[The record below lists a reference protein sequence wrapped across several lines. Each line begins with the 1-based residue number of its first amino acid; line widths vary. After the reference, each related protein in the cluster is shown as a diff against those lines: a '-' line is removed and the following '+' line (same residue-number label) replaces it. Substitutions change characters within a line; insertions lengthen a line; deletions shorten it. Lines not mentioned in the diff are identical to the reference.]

1 MGEFR
6 KQHYVPQTY
15 LRRFTADRENLYVFD
30 KLHQDPSRRIRRSSV
45 RHIAHENDF
54 YDIAT
59 EVLEPAA
66 RPGHNE
72 KMIEKVLGPIDA
84 QLGSEVEHL
93 VTTVGKAPIDPNRR
107 VVLARAMGIQ
117 ALRTRDM
124 RDTIVEFYQQG
135 YEALFRDLT
144 ERNWPGEGD
153 LAPGVQ
159 MKPEYIPVYHAI
171 FMFESG
177 IKTVGKAFFSYT
189 WVVGVNKT
197 QQPLYTSDQ
206 PVVRLAHIDE
216 PGLSNEG
223 FVSPGIEV
231 AFPLDSNHL
240 LIMRDREAPGGERTN
255 DGSVEE
261 MDDARVEF
269 YNRMQVEQSR
279 RQVYCREDAF
289 TLASQMCAANPD
301 LTAPTGRKVTIEV
314 VPTDDPLRSLMI
326 ANVRATR
333 RKK

>member
-1 MGEFR
+1 
-6 KQHYVPQTY
+6 
-15 LRRFTADRENLYVFD
+15 
-30 KLHQDPSRRIRRSSV
+30 
-45 RHIAHENDF
+45 
-54 YDIAT
+54 
-59 EVLEPAA
+59 
-66 RPGHNE
+66 
-72 KMIEKVLGPIDA
+72 MIEKMLGPIDA

-107 VVLARAMGIQ
+107 VVLARALGIQ

-171 FMFESG
+171 FMFESS
-177 IKTVGKAFFSYT
+177 IKTVGKAFFSDT

-216 PGLSNEG
+216 PSLSNEG

-240 LIMRDREAPGGERTN
+240 LITRDREAPGGERTN

-261 MDDARVEF
+261 MDDAQVEF

-333 RKK
+333 KKK